1 MYSGNN
7 GIPLRELLIL
17 GALILL
23 QCRCS
28 HATSEEFSARE
39 PANFRIE
46 FPTIQLHGVPAP
58 EVRILALNADG
69 ELETEFSEQVTIQGL
84 RLQRHGRELPLP
96 PFEKGVLSLE
106 TDRSRGQTVAILGPD
121 IQLALARSGT
131 TFRLPVRSMPGWV
144 SLIPPLLAILL
155 AIWWQEVVG
164 ALLLACLSGML
175 LLAANPW
182 QGFVQT
188 IDPLFLS
195 ILSDPGNVRVIL
207 FTLFLGSMVG
217 VMSGS
222 GGTQALVDR
231 LTRHVETRQHG
242 QLTTWLLGL
251 LIFFDDYSNTLLVG
265 STMRPITD
273 RLRISRE
280 KLAFLVDATAA
291 PVAGLALASTWVG
304 VEIGYL
310 QSAYDSVGL
319 PTEEI
324 FQVFVATI
332 PYRFYPLLVLIF
344 VGQIAWTGCDY
355 GPMRIAEQNCTQ
367 NPIQEKPEEESLDS
381 LPGRPCLRHALLPL
395 LTLCLTLAIALWVD
409 FESSSRA
416 LLLASAAAVTV
427 AILSVVLSRSASLQ
441 ASVALAI
448 DGMKQM
454 LPAVVVLVLAWS
466 IGTVCNAE
474 HLNTAGFL
482 VEACGQNLSSEWM
495 PAITF
500 LLASVVSFA
509 TGTSYGTMGLLI
521 PLCVAI
527 EYQLLESLSFNP
539 ETIGSHPQML
549 ATIGAVL
556 GGAIFG
562 DHCSPISDTTILS
575 SAATGCDH
583 LAHVRTQFPYAVT
596 VGGIALGVGY
606 SGLAIGIPPAAT
618 IPAAV
623 ALQWLILR
631 MVGRQQGSPGENL

>member
-1 MYSGNN
+1 MHSGNN
-7 GIPLRELLIL
+7 GLPLRELLIL

-23 QCRCS
+23 PCRYS
-28 HATSEEFSARE
+28 HASSDEFTDRQ
-39 PANFRIE
+39 PADFRIE
-46 FPTIQLHGVPAP
+46 FPTVQLHGVPVP
-58 EVRILALNADG
+58 QVRVIALNTDG
-69 ELETEFSEQVTIQGL
+69 QQQTEFSEQVAIQGL
-84 RLQRHGRELPLP
+84 RFERDGREVPLP
-96 PFEKGVLSLE
+96 PFEKGMLSLE
-106 TDRSRGQTVAILGPD
+106 TDRSRGQTVTILGPG
-121 IQLALARSGT
+121 IELSLKGSGK
-131 TFRLPVRSMPGWV
+131 TFRLPVRSLPGWV
-144 SLIPPLLAILL
+144 SLLPPLLAILL

-164 ALLLACLSGML
+164 ALLLACLSGMM

-182 QGFVQT
+182 QGIVQT

-207 FTLFLGSMVG
+207 FTLFLGGMVG

-222 GGTQALVDR
+222 GGTQALVDL

-251 LIFFDDYSNTLLVG
+251 LIFFDDYSNTLIVG

-310 QSAYDSVGL
+310 QTSYASVGL
-319 PTEEI
+319 PTDEI

-344 VGQIAWTGCDY
+344 VGQIAWTGRDY
-355 GPMRIAEQNCTQ
+355 GPMRIAEQNSLQ
-367 NPIQEKPEEESLDS
+367 NPIQGMPAEEALDS
-381 LPGRPCLRHALLPL
+381 LPGRPRLRHALLPL
-395 LTLCLTLAIALWVD
+395 LTLCLTLFIALWVD

-416 LLLASAAAVTV
+416 LLLASAAAATV

-441 ASVALAI
+441 ATVALAI
-448 DGMKQM
+448 EGMKQM

-482 VEACGQNLSSEWM
+482 VDSVGQNLSPEWM

-500 LLASVVSFA
+500 LLASIVSFA

-521 PLCVAI
+521 PLCVGI
-527 EYQLLESLSFNP
+527 EYQLLESRSLNP
-539 ETIGSHPQML
+539 AMIGSHPLML

-556 GGAIFG
+556 GGSIFG

-596 VGGIALGVGY
+596 VGGIALGAGY
-606 SGLAIGIPPAAT
+606 FGLAIGIPPAAT

-631 MVGRQQGSPGENL
+631 MFGRQQGSPGENL